1 VLTVMLELC
10 VARRGE
16 RISQHLEVV
25 LQLRQVERRV
35 GRELRAAGALRRMCL
50 KDSLRLR
57 AAGEGA

>member
-1 VLTVMLELC
+1 VLTVVLELC

-35 GRELRAAGALRRMCL
+35 VASSVLRAY
-50 KDSLRLR
+50 S
-57 AAGEGA
+57 EGCASRTASASAQLAK